1 MKFLSQLRIRT
12 KLTLL
17 LGMSVVALVL
27 SMSMAASLIRQRMFD
42 DRVDKLRGVTETALG
57 VAKAL
62 DDQVSAHTMTREQA
76 LEQFRKAAQAIR
88 FDNGD
93 GYIVVQKLNDSMII
107 AHGVDPNLNGKPSTA
122 KVASGA
128 RLIDLIRDVLRNSDK
143 GFVSYMF
150 AKPGETQV
158 QPKIAYVARF
168 APWDAVFT
176 IGAYTGDLDA
186 SFNAFAGRLAA
197 IIGPILLVTL
207 AVAWLINRDITV
219 SLGGLQTAMDRLAKG
234 DLATLIPG
242 AGRGDEVG
250 GMAAAVQVFKR
261 AQEEAVHLRQEQAA
275 VREAA
280 EVAKQAALSGMAD
293 KIEADSGHAVEVIS
307 ERTGAMT
314 TTAMEMRDLAARVGQ
329 SAEGASQ
336 AAGLALANAQTVAS
350 AAEELATSIREIS
363 GQVNHSTATINLA
376 VEAGTAT
383 RGTIEALN
391 ERVGRIGA
399 VAEIISDIAAK
410 TNLLALNATIEAA
423 RAGEAG
429 RGFAVVA
436 SEVKQ
441 LANQTARSTEEIN
454 RHIADVRS
462 ATADAVTAVSRI
474 TTTIGEVNT
483 IANSIAAA
491 VEEQGAATAEIAR
504 GVTETATAVNSMSA
518 RNTEVSR
525 EAGVAGQYADTVLGG
540 TQVLNDA
547 IGELR
552 RTLIRTVRTSTSE
565 VDRRRLQRVD
575 VTLACQIEVTGRTAI
590 ASKIT
595 DLSEGGAR
603 VSDAADL
610 TLGTSGRLRIT
621 GLGVPLSFRVSGV
634 DGSDAHLSFE
644 TNDAGREA
652 LRGLL
657 SGAAVRR
664 AA

>member
-314 TTAMEMRDLAARVGQ
+314 TTAKEMRDLAARVGR
-329 SAEGASQ
+329 SANGATE

-350 AAEELATSIREIS
+350 AAEQLSASIGEIS
-363 GQVNHSTATINLA
+363 SQVSHSTTTVNLA

-436 SEVKQ
+436 GEVKQ

-454 RHIADVRS
+454 RHIAEVRA

-474 TTTIGEVNT
+474 TATIGEVNA
-483 IANSIAAA
+483 IAASIAAA
-491 VEEQGAATAEIAR
+491 VEQQGAATAEIAR
-504 GVTETATAVNSMSA
+504 GVTETATAVNAMSA

-525 EAGVAGQYADTVLGG
+525 EAGAAGQYADTRVG
-540 TQVLNDA
+540 
-547 IGELR
+547 R
-552 RTLIRTVRTSTSE
+552 REPGPERR
-565 VDRRRLQRVD
+565 DR
-575 VTLACQIEVTGRTAI
+575 
-590 ASKIT
+590 
-595 DLSEGGAR
+595 
-603 VSDAADL
+603 
-610 TLGTSGRLRIT
+610 
-621 GLGVPLSFRVSGV
+621 
-634 DGSDAHLSFE
+634 
-644 TNDAGREA
+644 
-652 LRGLL
+652 
-657 SGAAVRR
+657 
-664 AA
+664 

>member
-1 MKFLSQLRIRT
+1 
-12 KLTLL
+12 
-17 LGMSVVALVL
+17 
-27 SMSMAASLIRQRMFD
+27 
-42 DRVDKLRGVTETALG
+42 
-57 VAKAL
+57 
-62 DDQVSAHTMTREQA
+62 
-76 LEQFRKAAQAIR
+76 
-88 FDNGD
+88 
-93 GYIVVQKLNDSMII
+93 
-107 AHGVDPNLNGKPSTA
+107 
-122 KVASGA
+122 
-128 RLIDLIRDVLRNSDK
+128 
-143 GFVSYMF
+143 
-150 AKPGETQV
+150 
-158 QPKIAYVARF
+158 
-168 APWDAVFT
+168 
-176 IGAYTGDLDA
+176 
-186 SFNAFAGRLAA
+186 
-197 IIGPILLVTL
+197 
-207 AVAWLINRDITV
+207 
-219 SLGGLQTAMDRLAKG
+219 
-234 DLATLIPG
+234 
-242 AGRGDEVG
+242 
-250 GMAAAVQVFKR
+250 
-261 AQEEAVHLRQEQAA
+261 
-275 VREAA
+275 
-280 EVAKQAALSGMAD
+280 MAD
-293 KIEADSGHAVEVIS
+293 KIEADSGHAVEAIS

-314 TTAMEMRDLAARVGQ
+314 TTAKEMRDLAARVGQ

-540 TQVLNDA
+540 TQVLNEA

-575 VTLACQIEVTGRTAI
+575 VALACQIEVPGRSAMP
-590 ASKIT
+590 AQVS

-603 VSDAADL
+603 VTDASDL

-621 GLGVPLSFRVSGV
+621 GLGVPLPFRVSGV

-657 SGAAVRR
+657 SGTLVRR